1 MFYYCLT
8 DIGKKREINED
19 YLFASDSAVG
29 PLPDIYIVA
38 DGMGGAN
45 AGEYASEHTV
55 RGVLDQISTVSA
67 LPGGDPVAGVA
78 GVLQDAIVATNR
90 QINLIAD
97 TDPDKSGMGTTLVVA
112 VIYEDHLII
121 ANVGDSRCYALAG
134 EDLKQLTIDHS
145 YVEEM
150 VRRGEMTPEMARVS
164 KYKNR
169 ITRAIGAEPEVQVD
183 FFDVKLDGISRI
195 LLCTDGLTN
204 MLTDDQIEE
213 ILADGTS
220 VKRQTERLLS
230 DALLAGGLDNIT
242 IMNIDPRGGLL

>member
-1 MFYYCLT
+1 MLYYCLT

-19 YLFASDSAVG
+19 YLFASDSRVG
-29 PLPDIYIVA
+29 PFPDIFIVA

-55 RGVLDQISTVSA
+55 RGVLDHLTSVGS
-67 LPGGDPVAGVA
+67 LPEGDPVAA
-78 GVLQDAIVATNR
+78 VLEVLEEAIITTNR

-112 VIYEDHLII
+112 VIFSDHMVI
-121 ANVGDSRCYALAG
+121 ANVGDSRCYALVG

-169 ITRAIGAEPEVQVD
+169 ITRAIGAEPEVKVD

-230 DALLAGGLDNIT
+230 DALSAGGIDNIT
-242 IMNIDPRGGLL
+242 IMNIDPRGGLQ